1 VAWFAAAQRDRSE
14 VGPKASPQ
22 SGRMTATAW
31 PAAMTSSLSSVQ
43 DYLKKIFAIPRPLAA
58 RTGCRDLRPVPLPEI
73 RLGGKRARG

>member
-1 VAWFAAAQRDRSE
+1 VAWFAAVQRDRSE

-22 SGRMTATAW
+22 SGRMATAW

-43 DYLKKIFAIPRPLAA
+43 DYLKKISQIPRPVAA